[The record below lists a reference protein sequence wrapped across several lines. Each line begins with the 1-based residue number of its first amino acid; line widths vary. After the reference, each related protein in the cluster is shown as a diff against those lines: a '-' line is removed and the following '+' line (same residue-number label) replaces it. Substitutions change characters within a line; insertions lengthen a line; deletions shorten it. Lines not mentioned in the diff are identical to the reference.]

1 LDEQHGV
8 AAGRPD
14 GVGVLVA
21 EESRE
26 EVDLR
31 LPLPRSD
38 RGAED
43 DDDIETLIGA
53 ELVDGPAPSLPLA
66 A

>member
-1 LDEQHGV
+1 
-8 AAGRPD
+8 
-14 GVGVLVA
+14 VA